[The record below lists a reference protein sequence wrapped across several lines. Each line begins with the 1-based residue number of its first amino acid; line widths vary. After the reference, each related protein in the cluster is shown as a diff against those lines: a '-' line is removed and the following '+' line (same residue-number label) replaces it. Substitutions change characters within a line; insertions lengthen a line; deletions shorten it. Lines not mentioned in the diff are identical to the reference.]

1 MSLLVTT
8 VKSPQSVA
16 LAESSKTFGV
26 QGGSIGR
33 GKNNFWVL
41 DDPSRYLSSTHCQIS
56 CENGQYFLT
65 DLSTN
70 GTFLNGSPSPMGK
83 GTKMPVHDGDS
94 FALGDYEFKV
104 SILSADALSDPF
116 SGSDTPTSVENMD
129 DIFSAPS
136 AGNAGF
142 GLDEIDE
149 NPFGSGQVQVSGS
162 AVGVE
167 AEETDPLAALDKAQG
182 GNNAAWDDAGFGN
195 SADVSQSTS
204 SPFSFT
210 GTSHS
215 DQADPLNQQISWP
228 DSLPEHA
235 PQGGGIPDDWDD
247 DLFSPSEPAQQEP
260 QASTTDM
267 RAGLQSADRID
278 TADNEILEQQN
289 QALKQANMK
298 LQAELEILRQKLVEQ
313 QRGGSA
319 KGKVIDTTFVDAMG
333 FQNQNLDETEITRIN
348 QLVGEIFREM
358 VKGLMQILRSR
369 NLIKSEFRMNV
380 TTIQPTENN
389 PLKFSAS
396 VDDALVNMFIKKSS
410 AYINPVEAV
419 REGFESIADHQVAI
433 LAGIR
438 EAFKTVIKRFDPVLL
453 DARFSKQNKGGLI
466 PGSQKAKNWELYLDY
481 YNEMIGD
488 IDSTFRYLF
497 GDDFVQAYEEQLRK
511 LDLSRKH
518 KETGK
523 T

>member
-1 MSLLVTT
+1 MSLLVTSI
-8 VKSPQSVA
+8 KSPESVA

-41 DDPSRYLSSTHCQIS
+41 DDPSRYLSSTHCKIS
-56 CENGQYFLT
+56 YENGQYFIT

-70 GTFLNGSPSPMGK
+70 GTFLNGSPSPLGK
-83 GTKMPVHDGDS
+83 GARSPVQDGDS

-116 SGSDTPTSVENMD
+116 SGSDTPTSVENME

-136 AGNAGF
+136 SGNAGF
-142 GLDEIDE
+142 GLDDIDE
-149 NPFGSGQVQVSGS
+149 NLFESGQAEAPGS
-162 AVGVE
+162 SVGAE
-167 AEETDPLAALDKAQG
+167 PEETDPLAALDKAQSS
-182 GNNAAWDDAGFGN
+182 NSDTWDSAGFGN
-195 SADVSQSTS
+195 SGDVSQSP
-204 SPFSFT
+204 SPAFSFT

-228 DSLPEHA
+228 DSLPEQA
-235 PQGGGIPDDWDD
+235 PQSGGIPDDWDD
-247 DLFSPSEPAQQEP
+247 DLLSPSEPVQPAQQSP
-260 QASTTDM
+260 ITDM
-267 RAGLQSADRID
+267 QAGAQFAEQIDSAE
-278 TADNEILEQQN
+278 NEVLVQQN

-298 LQAELEILRQKLVEQ
+298 LQAELEILKQKLGEQ
-313 QRGGSA
+313 QRGGSG
-319 KGKVIDTTFVDAMG
+319 KGKSIDTAFVDAMG
-333 FQNQNLDETEITRIN
+333 FQGQNLDETEIARIN

-358 VKGLMQILRSR
+358 VKGLMQVLRSR

-380 TTIQPTENN
+380 TTIQPKENN

-396 VDDALVNMFIKKSS
+396 VDDALVNMFVKKSS

-497 GDDFVQAYEEQLRK
+497 GDDFVQAYEEQLQK
-511 LDLSRKH
+511 LAMSRKH
-518 KETGK
+518 KEPGK